1 MVRVVKV
8 TTDNVIQIV
17 ELPSWSHKSQ
27 KDAINAECVEKVRT
41 QIMVDLFKDSTCL
54 LVDESGACKGLPI
67 NRLASELYGVHF
79 HGTPI
84 HGDVIFAEQNV
95 PEINPHSNPDLVA
108 FFLKNS
114 FKYLKEAEES

>member
-17 ELPSWSHKSQ
+17 ELPNWSYKSQ

-84 HGDVIFAEQNV
+84 HGDVLFAKQV
-95 PEINPHSNPDLVA
+95 GPEILPHENPDLLL
-108 FFLKNS
+108 FFLKDK
-114 FKYLKEAEES
+114 FGYLKEPEEG